1 MVNKTMRGR
10 SKLIISTILVACV
23 IAISA
28 VWLTTNA
35 AACQSQT
42 ASCQCPSIKL
52 DQPIMPKAIYA
63 GQDSSFSTIAH
74 MSVNLIYCTATITVS
89 RADDKKLG
97 SNDIILKSVAID
109 GKKYS
114 PLSGPSFDKSRT
126 HETWT
131 VDLGASAQH
140 NIIAGTHTIIVTM
153 LYNIPGSFHPTLTLN
168 GSPKK

>member
-1 MVNKTMRGR
+1 MRGR

-28 VWLTTNA
+28 IWLTADA
-35 AACQSQT
+35 AACQAQS
-42 ASCQCPSIKL
+42 SICQCPSIKL
-52 DQPIMPKAIYA
+52 DQPTNPGAVFA
-63 GQDSSFSTIAH
+63 GQDASFSTIAR

-97 SNDIILKSVAID
+97 SNDVVLKSVAID
-109 GKKYS
+109 GKKYI

-126 HETWT
+126 HVTWT
-131 VDLGASAQH
+131 VDLGASTQH
-140 NIIAGTHTIIVTM
+140 NIAAGNHTIIVTI
-153 LYNIPGSFHPTLTLN
+153 LYNIPGSFHPTLTLY